1 MNHCIKIGY
10 CDSPLLKPTFATI
23 EKGGLSIF
31 YIILIQRFSKI
42 DVFISKPIFEFINE
56 QADFTKRLNKTI
68 S

>member
-1 MNHCIKIGY
+1 MNHRIKMRY
-10 CDSPLLKPTFATI
+10 CNNLLLKLTFATI

-31 YIILIQRFSKI
+31 YIILIQRFSEI

-56 QADFTKRLNKTI
+56 QADFAKQLNKTI

>member
-1 MNHCIKIGY
+1 MNHRIKIGY
-10 CDSPLLKPTFATI
+10 CDNPLLKLTFATI

-31 YIILIQRFSKI
+31 YIILIQRFSEI

-56 QADFTKRLNKTI
+56 QADFAKQLNKTI